1 MDEEQ
6 IFIQTLYNLILNPN
20 TRDWERK
27 VLIQTKNDIRENI
40 SVKEQLSKL
49 EATLRPLAIR
59 MNLTPDVMD
68 FYLLITEGFD
78 KEQKYDFSK
87 HAMQDADYQE
97 RAVFAGG
104 CFWCM
109 VEPFESK
116 KGILS
121 VLSGYTGGHV
131 EKPNY
136 DQVSGGYTGHV
147 EVVEIIYDTREISYS
162 ELLTIYWQITDPTD
176 TFGQF
181 QDRGKQYRPVIFYQD
196 ERQKELAEQSKQ
208 KLDSSGTFPNQ
219 SSQKSN
225 QPVRFGQQKTI
236 ISNFTKNNRNV
247 IKKSSKHVINF

>member
-136 DQVSGGYTGHV
+136 D
-147 EVVEIIYDTREISYS
+147 R
-162 ELLTIYWQITDPTD
+162 
-176 TFGQF
+176 
-181 QDRGKQYRPVIFYQD
+181 
-196 ERQKELAEQSKQ
+196 
-208 KLDSSGTFPNQ
+208 
-219 SSQKSN
+219 
-225 QPVRFGQQKTI
+225 
-236 ISNFTKNNRNV
+236 
-247 IKKSSKHVINF
+247 SSKWWLHRSCGSCGDHL

>member
-116 KGILS
+116 KGI
-121 VLSGYTGGHV
+121 
-131 EKPNY
+131 P
-136 DQVSGGYTGHV
+136 
-147 EVVEIIYDTREISYS
+147 
-162 ELLTIYWQITDPTD
+162 
-176 TFGQF
+176 
-181 QDRGKQYRPVIFYQD
+181 
-196 ERQKELAEQSKQ
+196 
-208 KLDSSGTFPNQ
+208 
-219 SSQKSN
+219 
-225 QPVRFGQQKTI
+225 
-236 ISNFTKNNRNV
+236 
-247 IKKSSKHVINF
+247 